1 MERGE
6 IGKMLLSRWAW
17 KNEDYLEEALQQVIN
32 VIRRKVISPKEVEDC
47 YIGGTHIRL
56 LEHRLHRIEPLR
68 PPPPSSPHT
77 HRFPKRGI
85 PPERVPV
92 QDRQDVA
99 ICRYHNVG
107 GVEVAMGKND
117 LVLGQH
123 FFGECVTQEITLRMV
138 SQSLDPI
145 VMKLGHVIVF
155 LGRQRNLEAE
165 VPR

>member
-1 MERGE
+1 MERSGNVAKCYYPARH
-6 IGKMLLSRWAW
+6 GKM
-17 KNEDYLEEALQQVIN
+17 KTLQQVIE

-56 LEHRLHRIEPLR
+56 LKHRLQRIEPLR

-77 HRFPKRGI
+77 HRFPKCGI
-85 PPERVPV
+85 PPEGVPV
-92 QDRQDVA
+92 QDRQDVT

-107 GVEVAMGKND
+107 DVKVAVRKND

-138 SQSLDPI
+138 SQSLEPI
-145 VMKLGHVIVF
+145 TMKIGYGIVF
-155 LGRQRNLEAE
+155 VGGQRNLEAV